1 MIKNFIKRH
10 NLEYY
15 EEANLKRYNTY
26 RLETVCKYLIFPK
39 DKEELK
45 DLLKYLFEKQEKY
58 VVLGNGSNVI
68 FKDKYYDGTVIL
80 LNKLNKL
87 VIDDD
92 TIEVD
97 AGYSL
102 QKLAIET
109 CNLGLEGLEF
119 ACGIPGFVG
128 ASIAM
133 NAGAYNSSLSE
144 VVEKVEVINPD
155 FEFVTMTKEDLN
167 FEYRSSL
174 FKKEKNYII
183 ISATLKLTRGN
194 KEEILEKISKRRVKR
209 LETQPLDMP
218 SAGSVFRNPENSSA
232 AGALIEECGLKG
244 YNINGAEISQ
254 KHANFIVNT
263 GGATGK
269 DIIKLIEKVQT
280 EIKKEYEIDLV
291 LEQIIVD

>member
-10 NLEYY
+10 NLEYQ

-26 RLETVCKYLIFPK
+26 RLETTCKYLIFPK
-39 DKEELK
+39 NKEELR
-45 DLLKYLFEKQEKY
+45 DLLKYLKEKEEKY
-58 VVLGNGSNVI
+58 IVLGNGSNVI
-68 FKDKYYDGTVIL
+68 FKDNYYDGVVVL

-87 VIDDD
+87 LIDDD
-92 TIEVD
+92 TIEVS

-102 QKLAIET
+102 QKLAVET
-109 CNLGLEGLEF
+109 CSLGLEGLEF
-119 ACGIPGFVG
+119 ACGIPGYVG

-144 VVEKVEVINPD
+144 VVETVEVINQD
-155 FEFVTMTKEDLN
+155 FEFVMMSKEDLE

-174 FKKEKNYII
+174 FKKNKDYII
-183 ISATLKLTRGN
+183 VSAILKLNRGN

-218 SAGSVFRNPENSSA
+218 SAGSVFRNPPGES
-232 AGALIEECGLKG
+232 AGALIEQSGLKG
-244 YNINGAEISQ
+244 YRIGGAEISN

-263 GGATGK
+263 GTSTGK
-269 DIIKLIEKVQT
+269 DIVKLIEKV
-280 EIKKEYEIDLV
+280 KKEVKKEFDIDLV

>member
-26 RLETVCKYLIFPK
+26 RLSTICKYLILPK
-39 DKEELK
+39 DKEELR
-45 DLLKYLFEKQEKY
+45 DLLKYIKEKELKY
-58 VVLGNGSNVI
+58 IVLGNGSNVI
-68 FKDKYYDGTVIL
+68 FKDDYYDGIVIL

-87 VIDDD
+87 SIDDD
-92 TIEVD
+92 TIEVY

-102 QKLAIET
+102 QKLAIDT
-109 CNLGLEGLEF
+109 CSLGLEGLEF
-119 ACGIPGFVG
+119 ACGIPGFIG

-133 NAGAYNSSLSE
+133 NAGAYNSSLAE
-144 VVEKVEVINPD
+144 VVEKVEVINRN
-155 FEFVTMTKEDLN
+155 FEFVTMTKEELD
-167 FEYRSSL
+167 FEYRSSI
-174 FKKEKNYII
+174 FKKEKDYII
-183 ISATLKLTRGN
+183 VSAVLKLSRGN

-218 SAGSVFRNPENSSA
+218 SAGSVFRNPPNMP
-232 AGALIEECGLKG
+232 AGALIEQCGLKG
-244 YNINGAEISQ
+244 YNINGAEVSK

-269 DIIKLIEKVQT
+269 DIIKLIEKIKTEVKEKFQT
-280 EIKKEYEIDLV
+280 DLI